1 MTNYESGKLRDEV
14 LQAVA
19 GGSGL
24 DDIARQ
30 VIAGQWGNGQDR
42 INRLTAA
49 GFDAG
54 AVQQAVDNIVFLD
67 HLRSVATPEY
77 MAVAREV
84 LAGQWGN
91 GAERKSRLEAAGYNY
106 NDIQGIVANLLR

>member
-1 MTNYESGKLRDEV
+1 MTNFDSNKLNDDV
-14 LQAVA
+14 LEAVA
-19 GGSGL
+19 GGGGL

-30 VIAGQWGNGQDR
+30 VLAGQWGNGQER

-49 GFDAG
+49 GYDAG
-54 AVQQAVDNIVFLD
+54 AVQQAVDNIVYLD

-77 MAVAREV
+77 MDVARQV

-91 GAERKSRLEAAGYNY
+91 GAERKTKLTAAGYDYDAVQKKVNE
-106 NDIQGIVANLLR
+106 LL

>member
-1 MTNYESGKLRDEV
+1 MTNSEMNKLTDNV
-14 LQAVA
+14 LETVA
-19 GGSGL
+19 GGIGL

-30 VIAGQWGNGQDR
+30 VLAGQWGNGQDR

-49 GFDAG
+49 GYDAA
-54 AVQQAVDNIVFLD
+54 AVQRAVDNIVYLD

-77 MAVAREV
+77 MDVARQV

-91 GAERKSRLEAAGYNY
+91 GAERKARLEAAGYNY
-106 NDIQGIVANLLR
+106 NDIQGIANNLL